1 MVEYGRHRRS
11 RRGRR
16 WARRGGGGRERGR
29 MERADLTIILLSRS
43 RGFARAHPNRPG
55 ACPTV
60 AQHSPRH
67 AGLLLLLSHP
77 SAYSITTLH
86 LILSCSQNNAET
98 VPARSRIDLLARAFL
113 VLAGRCLATR
123 RRLRTPRYQV
133 ASVVLLKPPRRNNE
147 DTAKCVRS
155 KVALS
160 QYTQRLLQPSSAPH
174 RDCNVCSRR
183 CCAIRFA
190 LGH

>member
-1 MVEYGRHRRS
+1 MVDYGRHRRS

-16 WARRGGGGRERGR
+16 WARRGGGGRGR
-29 MERADLTIILLSRS
+29 WRRERADLTIILLSRS
-43 RGFARAHPNRPG
+43 RGFARARPRTPG

-67 AGLLLLLSHP
+67 AGLLLLSHP
-77 SAYSITTLH
+77 SAHSITTLH
-86 LILSCSQNNAET
+86 LILSCSQNNTET
-98 VPARSRIDLLARAFL
+98 VPARGRIDLLATVFL

-147 DTAKCVRS
+147 DTAKCGRS

-174 RDCNVCSRR
+174 LDCNVCSRR